1 MSRCRHSRKSSA
13 QTHSPR
19 SWPRGK
25 LPISPTVL
33 SSALQMHQLKTRS
46 RGMQPGLQRCARH
59 RRFAT
64 ACGRRGVEMSGCC
77 KDTMRALRKREIGRV
92 GCSTASRRPGG
103 LYMTCMA
110 QATRNPCCNLDENNL
125 QTPSFGY
132 WTQVYSPNPKPSPG
146 SLQYVRVPHL
156 SLSSNA
162 PTSTSSSWLI
172 TPILCGLR

>member
-1 MSRCRHSRKSSA
+1 MEC
-13 QTHSPR
+13 
-19 SWPRGK
+19 
-25 LPISPTVL
+25 
-33 SSALQMHQLKTRS
+33 S
-46 RGMQPGLQRCARH
+46 RGYSDAHVTEGSQLHVGAVGWRCLDVAR
-59 RRFAT
+59 T
-64 ACGRRGVEMSGCC
+64 PCEQM
-77 KDTMRALRKREIGRV
+77 ALRKREIGRV